1 MSKAKI
7 NFEIEE
13 RNLANAK
20 SFAARHRVSL
30 NKLVSAYF
38 ASLGQDES
46 RAPALDPSM
55 KTLLDVSLGNLSVI
69 DAARELNLPDG
80 GFVLHLMREARL
92 PLPKLPDD
100 LVRQQAE
107 DAREALK
114 ECLIKKDEAG
124 SKRSRSGAKTNAYH
138 R

>member
-1 MSKAKI
+1 VSKAKI

-46 RAPALDPSM
+46 PALDPSM

-100 LVRQQAE
+100 LVRQQVE

-114 ECLIKKDEAG
+114 QCLIKKDEVV
-124 SKRSRSGAKTNAYH
+124 SKRRSGAKTAAYH